1 MSIKKNIIYNITYQ
15 ILILFLPLVTT
26 PYISRVIGAE
36 GVGIYS
42 YTYSIANYFILFA
55 MLGLNNYGNRSIAA
69 VRDDKIKLSETFF
82 NIYGLQLATTTT
94 MVILYLVY
102 TIFFVSDNLEI
113 AYIQLLFIISRML
126 DINWLFFGLEEFKLT
141 VVRNTIIKILT
152 VLSIFIFVK
161 DSNDLWIYTLIMAL
175 GTLLSQMMLW
185 PFMKRYIIWIKPT
198 FKGIRSHLK
207 PNLILFVP
215 VLAISIYKIMD
226 KIMLGTLTSTMQVG
240 YYENSEKIINIPT
253 SIISALGVVM
263 LPRMTNLIA
272 TGDSESF
279 KKYIENSLKFV
290 MFIAIGST
298 VGLIAISPNFIP
310 LFLGDEFTN
319 CIMVV
324 SLLSIT
330 VLFISWANVIRTQY
344 LIPRKKDSIYIK
356 STLLG
361 AGVNVIANLIFI
373 PRYGAVGAA
382 IGTIFAEA
390 SVALYQTFKVSKE
403 MDIVRYFMNSCVYII
418 PAICMYLCII
428 ALRNITENI
437 IFNLLIQ
444 MILGGIAY
452 VLLSG
457 ILLWFIDKDLR
468 MKFGQLFYKVKRV

>member
-198 FKGIRSHLK
+198 YKGIRSHLK

-319 CIMVV
+319 CIIVV
-324 SLLSIT
+324 SLLSVT
-330 VLFISWANVIRTQY
+330 VVFISWANVIRTQY

>member
-55 MLGLNNYGNRSIAA
+55 MLGLGNYGNRSIAA

-82 NIYGLQLATTTT
+82 NIYGLQLVTTTT

-113 AYIQLLFIISRML
+113 AYIQLLFIISTMF
-126 DINWLFFGLEEFKLT
+126 DINWLFFGLEQFKLT

-161 DSNDLWIYTLIMAL
+161 DLNDLGIYTLIMAL

-185 PFMKRYIIWIKPT
+185 SFMKRYIIWIKPT

-279 KKYIENSLKFV
+279 KKYIEISLKFV

-330 VLFISWANVIRTQY
+330 LLFISWANVIRTQC

-390 SVALYQTFKVSKE
+390 SVALYQTFKVRKE
-403 MDIVRYFMNSCVYII
+403 MDISKYFVNSCVYII

-437 IFNLLIQ
+437 MLTLLMQ
-444 MILGGIAY
+444 VILGGSAY
-452 VLLSG
+452 VILSG
-457 ILLWFIDKDLR
+457 IVLWFVDRNMRIKFDQLIYKELR
-468 MKFGQLFYKVKRV
+468 

>member
-1 MSIKKNIIYNITYQ
+1 MSVKKNIIYNITYQ

-69 VRDDKIKLSETFF
+69 VRDDKIKLSEKFF
-82 NIYGLQLATTTT
+82 NIYGLQLLTAVT
-94 MVILYLVY
+94 MVILYLLY
-102 TIFFVSDNLEI
+102 TMFFVSDNLEI
-113 AYIQLLFIISRML
+113 AYIQIVFIISTMM
-126 DINWLFFGLEEFKLT
+126 DINWFFFGLEQFKLT

-152 VLSIFIFVK
+152 VVSIFIFVK

-175 GTLLSQMMLW
+175 GTLLSQLMLW
-185 PFMKRYIIWIKPT
+185 PFITRYIIWIKPT
-198 FKGIRSHLK
+198 SKGIRSNLK
-207 PNLILFVP
+207 PNLVLFIP

-226 KIMLGTLTSTMQVG
+226 KIMLGILTNTIQVG
-240 YYENSEKIINIPT
+240 YYENSEKIISIPI
-253 SIISALGVVM
+253 SIIAALGTVM

-279 KKYIENSLKFV
+279 KRYIEKSSKFV
-290 MFIAIGST
+290 MFIAIGAS
-298 VGLIAISPNFIP
+298 VGLIAISPKFIP

-319 CIMVV
+319 CIMIV

-330 VLFISWANVIRTQY
+330 VLFVSWANVIRTQY
-344 LIPRKKDSIYIK
+344 LIPRKKDAVYIK

-361 AGVNVIANLIFI
+361 ALVNVIVNLIFI
-373 PRYGAVGAA
+373 PSYGAVGAA

-390 SVALYQTFKVSKE
+390 SVAMYQTFKVRKE
-403 MDIVRYFMNSCVYII
+403 MDMTVYFINSCLYII
-418 PAICMYLCII
+418 PAICMYLCVIS
-428 ALRNITENI
+428 LGNITENI
-437 IFNLLIQ
+437 ILNLLIQ
-444 MILGGIAY
+444 IIVGGIVY
-452 VLLSG
+452 VILSG
-457 ILLWFIDKDLR
+457 ILLWFADR
-468 MKFGQLFYKVKRV
+468 NMKIKLDQLLYKVKRI

>member
-319 CIMVV
+319 CIIVV
-324 SLLSIT
+324 SLLSVT
-330 VLFISWANVIRTQY
+330 VVFISWANVIRTQY